1 MEGMSKNLIWVV
13 VGLVILGLAIAGYLY
28 WQSGKNG
35 GLLESTAENLGD
47 ASGSVPE
54 INTNPVENEVPELN
68 PVERVNPFKYENPL
82 R

>member
-1 MEGMSKNLIWVV
+1 MEAMNKNI
-13 VGLVILGLAIAGYLY
+13 ILAIVALAVLALAVAGYLY
-28 WQSGKNG
+28 WKKPERP
-35 GLLESTAENLGD
+35 LESAADDLEQ
-47 ASGSVPE
+47 ASASVPE